1 MKRYLVVIGSL
12 LWCPIAATA
21 QGPLCQPTLA
31 PRSAPPRADRP
42 ATAAAAQAADTDF
55 APRLPPPVF
64 DAGKGPKVLLD
75 EAHNNFHTVDGRY
88 APFVA
93 ILRRDGFSVDPLRS
107 RFTSATLAPAQ
118 ILVVANA
125 TADRNKDG
133 DWTLPTPSAINDDE
147 ITSVH
152 RWVVAGG
159 SLFLIADHMPF
170 GGAVADF
177 AAAFGVLMSNGY
189 ATDRTCSADEFLFQ
203 RSDGTLGDHPIT
215 RGRNRS
221 ERIESVRTF
230 TGQAFR
236 VVAPAAPLL
245 LLAPD
250 TMLLFP
256 SEAWKFS
263 DGTPRVR
270 ADGMLQGTVLAVGR
284 GRVAVFGEAAMF
296 SAQVSGPERRPM
308 GMNSPT
314 AAHNPQ
320 FLLNVM
326 HWLAGLLPLK

>member
-1 MKRYLVVIGSL
+1 MQRYLVVIGL
-12 LWCPIAATA
+12 LLVCPIAATA

-31 PRSAPPRADRP
+31 PRAAPPRADRP
-42 ATAAAAQAADTDF
+42 ATAAAVQVADTQF
-55 APRLPPPVF
+55 APVLPSPAF

-93 ILRRDGFSVDPLRS
+93 LLRRDGFSVDPLRS
-107 RFTSATLAPAQ
+107 RFTSATLAPAR
-118 ILVVANA
+118 ILVIANA
-125 TADRNKDG
+125 TAERNKDG
-133 DWTLPTPSAINDDE
+133 DWTLPTPSAIDADE
-147 ITSVH
+147 IVAVH
-152 RWVVAGG
+152 QWVVEGG
-159 SLFLIADHMPF
+159 ALFLIADHMPF
-170 GGAVADF
+170 GGAAADF

-189 ATDRTCSADEFLFQ
+189 ATDQTCSADEFLFQ
-203 RSDGTLGDHPIT
+203 RSDRTLGEHPIT
-215 RGRNRS
+215 RGRNRT
-221 ERIESVRTF
+221 ERIASVRTF

-263 DGTPRVR
+263 EATPRVR
-270 ADGMLQGTVLAVGR
+270 ADGMFQGAVLAVGR

-296 SAQVSGPERRPM
+296 TAQVSGPQRRPM
-308 GMNSPT
+308 GMNMPS
-314 AAHNPQ
+314 AAQNPQ